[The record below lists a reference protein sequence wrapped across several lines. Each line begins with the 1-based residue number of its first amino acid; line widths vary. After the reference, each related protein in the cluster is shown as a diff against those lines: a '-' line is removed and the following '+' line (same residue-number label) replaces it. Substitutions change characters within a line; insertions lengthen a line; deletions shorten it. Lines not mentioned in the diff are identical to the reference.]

1 MIDISKL
8 TPQQLERFIHL
19 QALVDRQKEENKRT
33 KSLRAY
39 YDGAHP
45 ILLTQRQEE
54 FLGALLSDEIPFTF
68 AHNLLRTIV
77 DTLRERLCVSGF
89 EVHPSDDQQEAGEQ
103 EGALAAE
110 FWRWW
115 EDSRLDSAQND
126 LYLASLRDGRAFI
139 FVSYNVEEDR
149 PEFVVH
155 QVDDGTSGVRVHYDP
170 ENSKRMLFAVRY
182 WWTFNPLKPGQT
194 GIERKTVYLP
204 GEIRKYQRDSRTE
217 NDWIA
222 VQDDGDAGWP
232 LPWVDAQGQPLGI
245 PVIPFANPGGSE
257 IAQVVGLQNALNKTW
272 LDLIAGADAHGF
284 PLLVAEYAERQQF
297 ATVDDEDLDGPDE
310 LLIAPGRLLEIDNG
324 TVRRI
329 EPANLSQ
336 IIEVIWTLTTAIS
349 GVSRTPQYY
358 LRPVGG
364 GEVPSGESLKQL
376 ESGIVNRAQER
387 HLVFGQSWQDV
398 MRMAYKV
405 QRMFGGRSLPEFRRL
420 PTVHTQWRDPNVRN
434 EVNEAQ
440 TAKLHQDMNV
450 PQDEVWQRLGYTPEQ
465 IEKFKRQ
472 KEAQDAAKLVQVATA
487 MRDKLRMEQQAQ
499 AQQGQQG
506 QQEQRN
512 GEANGSITS

>member
-19 QALVDRQKEENKRT
+19 QAVVERQQKGNERT
-33 KSLRAY
+33 KALREY
-39 YDGAHP
+39 YAGDHP
-45 ILLTQRQEE
+45 VLLTQRQEE
-54 FLGALLSDEIPFTF
+54 YLGDLLSEETFTF
-68 AHNLLRTIV
+68 AHNLVRTVV
-77 DTLRERLCVSGF
+77 DTLRERLCVTGF
-89 EVHPSDDQQEAGEQ
+89 EVHPSEGEAGEQ
-103 EGALAAE
+103 ENALAAE

-115 EDSRLDSAQND
+115 EDSRLDSLQND
-126 LYLASLRDGRAFI
+126 LYLASLRDRVSFVV
-139 FVSYNVEEDR
+139 VSYNQDENR

-155 QVDDGTSGVRVHYDP
+155 ELDDGLSGMRVHYDP
-170 ENSKRMLFAVRY
+170 ENPRRMLFAVRY
-182 WWTFNPLKPGQT
+182 WWTFNPLEPGKT

-204 GEIRKYQRDSRTE
+204 GEIRKYQRDSRAE
-217 NDWIA
+217 NGWIP
-222 VQDDGDAGWP
+222 VQDDGDFAWP

-257 IAQVVGLQNALNKTW
+257 MAQIIGLQNALNKTW

-297 ATVDDEDLDGPDE
+297 ATIDDEDLDGPDE
-310 LLIAPGRLLEIDNG
+310 LIIAPGRLLEIDKG

-336 IIEVIWTLTTAIS
+336 VIEVIWTLTTAIS

-376 ESGIVNRAQER
+376 ESGIVNRATER
-387 HLVFGQSWQDV
+387 HLVYGQGWQDV
-398 MRMAYKV
+398 MRMAYRV
-405 QRMFGGRSLPEFRRL
+405 QRTFGRSNLPDFGRL
-420 PTVHTQWRDPNVRN
+420 PTIHTQWRDPNVRN
-434 EVNEAQ
+434 EQVEAQ
-440 TAKLHQDMNV
+440 TAQAHAALNV
-450 PQDEVWQRLGYTPEQ
+450 PEEEVWQRLGYTPEQ
-465 IEKFKRQ
+465 IEKFKRM

-487 MRDKLRMEQQAQ
+487 VRDKMRMEQRQQ
-499 AQQGQQG
+499 AQQ
-506 QQEQRN
+506 QEQQN
-512 GEANGSITS
+512 GGERATGTGGQS